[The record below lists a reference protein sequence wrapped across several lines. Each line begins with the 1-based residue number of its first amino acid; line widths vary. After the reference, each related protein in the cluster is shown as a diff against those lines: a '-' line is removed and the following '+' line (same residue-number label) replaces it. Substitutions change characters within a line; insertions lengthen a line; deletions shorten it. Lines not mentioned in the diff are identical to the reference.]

1 MRPHDSPSDIA
12 LLLRRLI
19 VGDLMIASQGGA
31 IWLWIVSRPFGWWPT
46 LKMAF
51 GPRVRM
57 YLEAGT
63 AVFVPSRTATK
74 AAGTAGEH
82 SGSYEL

>member
-1 MRPHDSPSDIA
+1 M
-12 LLLRRLI
+12 
-19 VGDLMIASQGGA
+19 GDLMIASQGGA